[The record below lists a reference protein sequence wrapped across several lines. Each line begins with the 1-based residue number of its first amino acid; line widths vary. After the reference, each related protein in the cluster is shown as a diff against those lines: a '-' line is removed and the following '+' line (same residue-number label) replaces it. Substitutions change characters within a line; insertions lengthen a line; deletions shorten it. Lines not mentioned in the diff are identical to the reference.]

1 MKQWQ
6 QHVALIYHS
15 VCTGRATSCR
25 NTLLRQIASCV
36 LHNFCGKSVSK
47 IAFCSCRK
55 SQKIKSDNLCDFLR
69 RQNSVAETKIFT
81 KILQYTQRDLSLQRV
96 AATLASTCRLVGT
109 DLHWSF
115 RWAKILLFYL
125 IYFGS
130 SDSPLNN
137 INSVSYFWSSC
148 WPLSY
153 KICDTFGKGLS
164 FLFS

>member
-1 MKQWQ
+1 MRLF
-6 QHVALIYHS
+6 AAAEF
-15 VCTGRATSCR
+15 CCR
-25 NTLLRQIASCV
+25 D
-36 LHNFCGKSVSK
+36 K
-47 IAFCSCRK
+47 
-55 SQKIKSDNLCDFLR
+55 DFYK
-69 RQNSVAETKIFT
+69 NSPV
-81 KILQYTQRDLSLQRV
+81 YTTRFV
-96 AATLASTCRLVGT
+96 AATRRRDTVASTCRLVGT

-137 INSVSYFWSSC
+137 VNSVSYFWSSC

-164 FLFS
+164 FLFSWFETFRTSKGLPNKTFLQLAVSKRKTRFLTQDVMVWKLLFYPGLI